1 MALNLKKKSVEI
13 LRNFLFFPFKFCL
26 TSKRHEAEIRIN
38 YKKTK
43 KNNSNKNDNR
53 SGSGRDRNQRLD

>member
-13 LRNFLFFPFKFCL
+13 LRNFLFFPFQFCL

-38 YKKTK
+38 YKKKQK
-43 KNNSNKNDNR
+43 KTTVIKMTTGLDR
-53 SGSGRDRNQRLD
+53 VVTGTRD

>member
-38 YKKTK
+38 YKKKQKHTVIK
-43 KNNSNKNDNR
+43 MTTGLDR
-53 SGSGRDRNQRLD
+53 VVTGTRD